1 MIYPNQR
8 GCTYMHPLFVY
19 TPNDS
24 ATNDDILI
32 RINAGLKVPL
42 SAKKVGMLMKKLGF
56 EPTKNTVDK
65 RGYWVVVHSFE
76 QIERWRRRP

>member
-1 MIYPNQR
+1 MIYPTKEDALT
-8 GCTYMHPLFVY
+8 CILFLFIRQ
-19 TPNDS
+19 TLR
-24 ATNDDILI
+24 ATNADILI
-32 RINAGLKVPL
+32 RINAGLKVPV